1 MVKSFIEV
9 EKLSKTFDEKK
20 VLDNLSF
27 IVAEGEIVKISGN
40 NGSGKSTLLKIIAR
54 IYSQDSGLIR
64 IQDEKIS
71 SSSLSKSKISYASSD
86 FIYYKDLTV
95 KKNLLFF
102 LSLIG
107 EDNNIYE
114 NNKTF
119 LDIDK
124 FENLYPDILS
134 NGQKKKMNLFRCLIP
149 KYEIYLLDEPEN
161 GLDDKSKKDLD
172 NKLIELSKNSTIIYT
187 SHNIGLLSIYDKTS
201 KEIKLWKIFIK
212 FFLL

>member
-64 IQDEKIS
+64 IQDEKIT

-124 FENLYPDILS
+124 FENLYPDTLS
-134 NGQKKKMNLFRCLIP
+134 NGQKKKMNLFRCLVP

-201 KEIKLWKIFIK
+201 KEIKL
-212 FFLL
+212 

>member
-124 FENLYPDILS
+124 FENLYPDTLS

-201 KEIKLWKIFIK
+201 KEIKL
-212 FFLL
+212 

>member
-1 MVKSFIEV
+1 M
-9 EKLSKTFDEKK
+9 
-20 VLDNLSF
+20 
-27 IVAEGEIVKISGN
+27 
-40 NGSGKSTLLKIIAR
+40 
-54 IYSQDSGLIR
+54 
-64 IQDEKIS
+64 
-71 SSSLSKSKISYASSD
+71 
-86 FIYYKDLTV
+86 
-95 KKNLLFF
+95 FF
-102 LSLIG
+102 LNLIG

-124 FENLYPDILS
+124 FENLYPDTLS

-201 KEIKLWKIFIK
+201 KEIKL
-212 FFLL
+212 

>member
-27 IVAEGEIVKISGN
+27 TIAEGEIVKISGN

-54 IYSQDSGLIR
+54 IYSQDSGQIK
-64 IQDEKIS
+64 IEDEKIS
-71 SSSLSKSKISYASSD
+71 SSSLSKSKVSYVSSD

-124 FENLYPDILS
+124 FENLYPDTLS
-134 NGQKKKMNLFRCLIP
+134 NGQKKKMNLFRSLVP
-149 KYEIYLLDEPEN
+149 KYKIYLLDEPEN

-201 KEIKLWKIFIK
+201 KEIKL
-212 FFLL
+212 

>member
-40 NGSGKSTLLKIIAR
+40 NGSGISTLLKIIAR

-124 FENLYPDILS
+124 FENLYPDTLS
-134 NGQKKKMNLFRCLIP
+134 NGQKKKMNLFRCLVP

>member
-54 IYSQDSGLIR
+54 INSQDSGLIR

-71 SSSLSKSKISYASSD
+71 SSSLSKSKVSYASSD

-107 EDNNIYE
+107 EDNKIYE

-124 FENLYPDILS
+124 FENLYPDTLS
-134 NGQKKKMNLFRCLIP
+134 NGQKKKMNLFRCLVP

-201 KEIKLWKIFIK
+201 KEIKL
-212 FFLL
+212 

>member
-201 KEIKLWKIFIK
+201 KEIKL
-212 FFLL
+212 

>member
-27 IVAEGEIVKISGN
+27 NVAEGEIVKISGN

-71 SSSLSKSKISYASSD
+71 SSSLSKSKVSYASSD

-124 FENLYPDILS
+124 FENLYPDTLS
-134 NGQKKKMNLFRCLIP
+134 NGQKKKMNLFRCLVP

-187 SHNIGLLSIYDKTS
+187 SHNIGLLSVYDKTS
-201 KEIKLWKIFIK
+201 KEIKLLKIFIK

>member
-27 IVAEGEIVKISGN
+27 NVAEGEIVKISGN

-71 SSSLSKSKISYASSD
+71 SSSLSKSKVSYASSD

-124 FENLYPDILS
+124 FENLYPDTLS
-134 NGQKKKMNLFRCLIP
+134 NGQKKKMNLFRCLVP

-187 SHNIGLLSIYDKTS
+187 SHNIGLLSVYNKTS
-201 KEIKLWKIFIK
+201 KEIKL
-212 FFLL
+212 

>member
-71 SSSLSKSKISYASSD
+71 SSSLSN
-86 FIYYKDLTV
+86 V
-95 KKNLLFF
+95 
-102 LSLIG
+102 
-107 EDNNIYE
+107 
-114 NNKTF
+114 
-119 LDIDK
+119 
-124 FENLYPDILS
+124 P
-134 NGQKKKMNLFRCLIP
+134 
-149 KYEIYLLDEPEN
+149 
-161 GLDDKSKKDLD
+161 
-172 NKLIELSKNSTIIYT
+172 
-187 SHNIGLLSIYDKTS
+187 
-201 KEIKLWKIFIK
+201 
-212 FFLL
+212 

>member
-20 VLDNLSF
+20 VIDNLSF
-27 IVAEGEIVKISGN
+27 TIAKGEIVKISGN

-54 IYSQDSGLIR
+54 IYSQDTGQIK
-64 IQDEKIS
+64 IEDEKIS
-71 SSSLSKSKISYASSD
+71 SSSLSKSRVSYVSSD

-124 FENLYPDILS
+124 FENLYPDTLS
-134 NGQKKKMNLFRCLIP
+134 NGQKKKMNLFRRLIP

-201 KEIKLWKIFIK
+201 KEIKLWKISKK

>member
-107 EDNNIYE
+107 EDNKIYE

-124 FENLYPDILS
+124 FENLYPDTLS
-134 NGQKKKMNLFRCLIP
+134 NGQKKKMNLFRCLVP

>member
-27 IVAEGEIVKISGN
+27 NVAEGEIVKISGN

-71 SSSLSKSKISYASSD
+71 SSSLSKSKVSYASSD

-124 FENLYPDILS
+124 FENLYPDTLS
-134 NGQKKKMNLFRCLIP
+134 NGQKKKMNLFRCLVP

-187 SHNIGLLSIYDKTS
+187 SHNIGLLSVYDKTS
-201 KEIKLWKIFIK
+201 KEIKL
-212 FFLL
+212 

>member
-27 IVAEGEIVKISGN
+27 TIAEGEIVKISGN

-54 IYSQDSGLIR
+54 IYSQDTGQIK
-64 IQDEKIS
+64 IEGEKTS
-71 SSSLSKSKISYASSD
+71 SSSLSKIRVSYVSSD

-124 FENLYPDILS
+124 FENLYPDTLS

-201 KEIKLWKIFIK
+201 KEIKLWKISKK
-212 FFLL
+212 FFSL

>member
-20 VLDNLSF
+20 VIDNLTF
-27 IVAEGEIVKISGN
+27 TIAKGEIVKISGN

-124 FENLYPDILS
+124 FENLYPDTLS
-134 NGQKKKMNLFRCLIP
+134 NGQKKKMNLFRCLVP

-201 KEIKLWKIFIK
+201 KEIKL
-212 FFLL
+212 

>member
-27 IVAEGEIVKISGN
+27 NVAEGEIVKISGN
-40 NGSGKSTLLKIIAR
+40 NGSGKSTLLKVIAR

-71 SSSLSKSKISYASSD
+71 SSSLSKSKVSYASSD

-124 FENLYPDILS
+124 FENLYPDTLS
-134 NGQKKKMNLFRCLIP
+134 NGQKKKMNLFRCLVP

-187 SHNIGLLSIYDKTS
+187 SHNIGLLSVYDKTS
-201 KEIKLWKIFIK
+201 KEIKL
-212 FFLL
+212 

>member
-124 FENLYPDILS
+124 FENLYPDTLS
-134 NGQKKKMNLFRCLIP
+134 NGQKKKMNLFRCLVP

-201 KEIKLWKIFIK
+201 KEIKL
-212 FFLL
+212 

>member
-27 IVAEGEIVKISGN
+27 NVAEGEIVKISGN
-40 NGSGKSTLLKIIAR
+40 NGSGKSTLLKVIAR

-71 SSSLSKSKISYASSD
+71 SSSLSKSKVSYASSD

-124 FENLYPDILS
+124 FENLYPDTLS
-134 NGQKKKMNLFRCLIP
+134 NGQKKKMNLFRCLVP

-201 KEIKLWKIFIK
+201 KEIKL
-212 FFLL
+212 

>member
-27 IVAEGEIVKISGN
+27 NVAEGEIVKISGN
-40 NGSGKSTLLKIIAR
+40 NGSGKSTLLKVIAR

-71 SSSLSKSKISYASSD
+71 SSSLSKSKVSYASSD

-124 FENLYPDILS
+124 FENLYPDTLS
-134 NGQKKKMNLFRCLIP
+134 NGQKKKMNLFRCLVP

-187 SHNIGLLSIYDKTS
+187 SHNIGLLSVYNKTS
-201 KEIKLWKIFIK
+201 KEIKL
-212 FFLL
+212 

>member
-27 IVAEGEIVKISGN
+27 NVAEGEIVKISGN
-40 NGSGKSTLLKIIAR
+40 NGSGKSTLLKVIAR
-54 IYSQDSGLIR
+54 IYSQDSGLIK

-71 SSSLSKSKISYASSD
+71 SSSLSKSKVSYASSD

-124 FENLYPDILS
+124 FENLYPDTLS
-134 NGQKKKMNLFRCLIP
+134 NGQKKKMNLFRCLVP

-187 SHNIGLLSIYDKTS
+187 SHNIGLLSVYDKTS
-201 KEIKLWKIFIK
+201 KEIKL
-212 FFLL
+212 

>member
-27 IVAEGEIVKISGN
+27 TIAKGEIVKISGN

-54 IYSQDSGLIR
+54 IYSQDTGQIK
-64 IQDEKIS
+64 IEDEKIS
-71 SSSLSKSKISYASSD
+71 SSSLSKSRVSYVSSD

-201 KEIKLWKIFIK
+201 KEIKL
-212 FFLL
+212 

>member
-1 MVKSFIEV
+1 MANATIIEFPV
-9 EKLSKTFDEKK
+9 IMLKK
-20 VLDNLSF
+20 FRLLVFFS
-27 IVAEGEIVKISGN
+27 IAISN
-40 NGSGKSTLLKIIAR
+40 
-54 IYSQDSGLIR
+54 
-64 IQDEKIS
+64 
-71 SSSLSKSKISYASSD
+71 
-86 FIYYKDLTV
+86 
-95 KKNLLFF
+95 NLL
-102 LSLIG
+102 SA

-124 FENLYPDILS
+124 FENLYPDTLS

-201 KEIKLWKIFIK
+201 KEIKL
-212 FFLL
+212 

>member
-27 IVAEGEIVKISGN
+27 TIAEGEIVKISGN

-54 IYSQDSGLIR
+54 IYSQDTGQIK
-64 IQDEKIS
+64 IEGEKIS
-71 SSSLSKSKISYASSD
+71 SSSLSKIRVSYVSSD

-124 FENLYPDILS
+124 FENLYPDTLS

-172 NKLIELSKNSTIIYT
+172 DKLIELSKNSTIIYT
-187 SHNIGLLSIYDKTS
+187 SHNISLLSIYDKTS
-201 KEIKLWKIFIK
+201 KEIKL
-212 FFLL
+212 

>member
-124 FENLYPDILS
+124 FENLYPDTLS
-134 NGQKKKMNLFRCLIP
+134 NGQKKKMNLFRCLVP

>member
-95 KKNLLFF
+95 KKNLLF
-102 LSLIG
+102 LLCLIG

-124 FENLYPDILS
+124 FENLYPDTLS
-134 NGQKKKMNLFRCLIP
+134 NGQKKKMNLFRCLVP

-201 KEIKLWKIFIK
+201 KEIKL
-212 FFLL
+212 

>member
-20 VLDNLSF
+20 VLDKLSF
-27 IVAEGEIVKISGN
+27 NVAEGEIVKISGN

-71 SSSLSKSKISYASSD
+71 SSSLSKSKVSYASSD

-124 FENLYPDILS
+124 FENLYPDTLS
-134 NGQKKKMNLFRCLIP
+134 NGQKKKMNLFRCLVP

-201 KEIKLWKIFIK
+201 KEIKL
-212 FFLL
+212 